1 VTSPNAGPGDGI
13 LSGAL
18 RLDVGQ
24 RGKEIAAMSLVRV
37 SLDETRGVGLLLA
50 RAFHREPLMVEMLP
64 EDAARE
70 RLAPEHFS
78 RVTRLAVATGEVWR
92 TQESDGVACWIAPGR
107 WPPTDEEIAAA
118 GLEEIPELVGAQA
131 WERFRVVYEAMDAAH
146 ERALNVPHWILWLV
160 AVDPDRQ
167 GQGIGTSLLRPMLA
181 RADETGTPC
190 YLETLDGRTVSL
202 YGRLGFE
209 VAEDRV
215 EPTSGLRFWCCV
227 REPR

>member
-1 VTSPNAGPGDGI
+1 
-13 LSGAL
+13 
-18 RLDVGQ
+18 
-24 RGKEIAAMSLVRV
+24 MSLVRV
-37 SLDETRGVGLLLA
+37 SLDETREVGLLLA

-64 EDAARE
+64 DDAVRE

-78 RVTRLAVATGEVWR
+78 RVARLAVATGEVWR
-92 TQESDGVACWIAPGR
+92 TGGFDGVACWVAPGR
-107 WPPTDEEIAAA
+107 WPPADEEVEAA
-118 GLEEIPELVGAQA
+118 GLEEVAELVGAEA
-131 WERFRVVYEAMDAAH
+131 WERFRVVYEAMDTAH
-146 ERALNVPHWILWLV
+146 EQVVTVPHWILWLV

-167 GQGIGTSLLRPMLA
+167 GRGIGTSLLRPTLA

-202 YGRLGFE
+202 YERLGFE
-209 VAEDRV
+209 IAADVV